1 MVKPRADALRYAHIY
16 GWDVS
21 PQNVRQMNSSE
32 EILLHEH
39 LCGVWLRPRLSIDH
53 IVFMLIYS
61 SNKIICHSHI
71 KNTVSLSR
79 KDIHI
84 ILVISHVDYLFFDI
98 YSTIQ
103 HKYSPMMHIPD
114 PAQMPVID
122 YLFVHGYLTG
132 ILRGDIPSID
142 VCIP

>member
-39 LCGVWLRPRLSIDH
+39 LCGVWLW
-53 IVFMLIYS
+53 
-61 SNKIICHSHI
+61 
-71 KNTVSLSR
+71 
-79 KDIHI
+79 
-84 ILVISHVDYLFFDI
+84 
-98 YSTIQ
+98 
-103 HKYSPMMHIPD
+103 HKYSPMMYLPD

-142 VCIP
+142 AGIP